1 MLLASPF
8 KKTALMCTALFLFI
22 TGAFA
27 QPRIGEKM
35 PEFRLQATDQNF
47 YGVQDS
53 DKKISVLF
61 FMGHT

>member
-1 MLLASPF
+1 MGLASHF
-8 KKTALMCTALFLFI
+8 KKTALMCTTLFLFI

-47 YGVQDS
+47 YGIQDG
-53 DKKISVLF
+53 DNKVSVLF